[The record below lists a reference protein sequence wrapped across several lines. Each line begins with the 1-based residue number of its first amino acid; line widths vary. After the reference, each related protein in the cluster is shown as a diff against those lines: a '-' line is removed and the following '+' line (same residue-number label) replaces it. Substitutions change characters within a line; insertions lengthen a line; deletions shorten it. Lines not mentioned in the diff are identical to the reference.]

1 LNGAQRLGEEVLA
14 VRARLLGEEHPDTLN
29 SKRRLAQTL
38 WAQGDLPDV
47 RRLEEEVLAACL
59 RLFGEEH
66 RDTRAARS
74 NLARTLRA
82 QGDLDDARR
91 LQEDA
96 IAPGTGPLDDGEA
109 GTSP

>member
-1 LNGAQRLGEEVLA
+1 M
-14 VRARLLGEEHPDTLN
+14 
-29 SKRRLAQTL
+29 
-38 WAQGDLPDV
+38 

-59 RLFGEEH
+59 RLSGEEH
-66 RDTRAARS
+66 RDTRVARS

-82 QGDLDDARR
+82 QGDLDGARR

-96 IAPGTGPLDDGEA
+96 IAPRPGPLDDGEA